1 MGKLSDLEFTSKTIS
16 FSNYFANIR
25 LILVIQSY
33 PRALGNRSRGLG
45 GANSWLLAYPMQN
58 SISNM
63 IDTLL

>member
-1 MGKLSDLEFTSKTIS
+1 MGKLGDLEFTSKTIS

-45 GANSWLLAYPMQN
+45 GQFCVIGLSHAEFNEKDSRVL
-58 SISNM
+58 
-63 IDTLL
+63 